1 MPENLELILAI
12 ATMMVLCPLN
22 LVGVVALFFDNES
35 APNRLAIRIGAHFER
50 NLVGYAMGLFI
61 YFICMAAV
69 HYGDV
74 LRVIMLNLAIGVAV
88 VYLCMGRKLLHDNA
102 LREQQAR
109 HDESQAIVNR
119 LSNF

>member
-1 MPENLELILAI
+1 MPENLEFILAALTMLILG
-12 ATMMVLCPLN
+12 PLN
-22 LVGVVALFFDNES
+22 VVGVVALFFDNES

-61 YFICMAAV
+61 YFICMAAI

-74 LRVIMLNLAIGVAV
+74 LRAIMVNLVVGVAV
-88 VYLCMGRKLLHDNA
+88 VYLCMGRKLMHDNA

-109 HDESQAIVNR
+109 HDESQAIVDR